1 MNSAVVIFTKIP
13 IPGLVKTR
21 LTRDTCLSV
30 LDSAK
35 LAEAML
41 KDTISLA
48 SMTIADRI
56 QIGYFPQDNVTDLND
71 IINTLRIEGHL
82 NQSIDLILQ
91 YGSDFNQRFGSIV
104 KESFKRNYEFIV
116 ILGADLPFLDP
127 EVINEALT
135 YLAKKFDENPVI
147 IGPSSGGGIYLVG
160 ITSNFN
166 FNWFSDYNL
175 FRDGS
180 ELSKFAKFCKDQEF
194 LLISLPPYGDVDIE
208 EDLVSLISYIDILK
222 NSEMTRGFYYPYYT
236 AKIIEELKLHIVEQ
250 LDQTRQR
257 KIAKKSNK

>member
-1 MNSAVVIFTKIP
+1 MNSAVVIFAKIP

-21 LTRDTCLSV
+21 LTRETCLSE

-56 QIGYFPQDNVTDLND
+56 QIGYFPKDNVTDLYD
-71 IINTLRIEGHL
+71 IINALRIDGHL
-82 NQSIDLILQ
+82 NQPIDLIPQ
-91 YGSDFNQRFGSIV
+91 YGSNFNQRFGSIV
-104 KESFKRNYEFIV
+104 KESFKRNNEFIV

-127 EVINEALT
+127 KVINKALI
-135 YLAKKFDENPVI
+135 YLTEKFDEKPVI

-160 ITSNFN
+160 ITNSFN

-175 FRDGS
+175 FRDGP
-180 ELSKFAKFCKDQEF
+180 ELSKFARFCKDNEF
-194 LLISLPPYGDVDIE
+194 PLISLPPYGDIDIE

-222 NSEMTRGFYYPYYT
+222 NSEMTEGFYYPYYT
-236 AKIIEELKLHIVEQ
+236 AKILEDLKLYVVKQ

>member
-21 LTRDTCLSV
+21 LTRETCLSE
-30 LDSAK
+30 LDSAL

-41 KDTISLA
+41 KDTISLS
-48 SMTIADRI
+48 SMTVADRI
-56 QIGYFPQDNVTDLND
+56 QIGYFPQDNVTKLNE

-82 NQSIDLILQ
+82 NQPIDLILQ
-91 YGSDFNQRFGSIV
+91 HGSNFNQRFGSIV
-104 KESFKRNYEFIV
+104 KESFKRNIEYIV

-127 EVINEALT
+127 KVVNKALI
-135 YLAKKFDENPVI
+135 YLAEKFDEKPVI

-160 ITSNFN
+160 ITKSFN

-180 ELSKFAKFCKDQEF
+180 ELSKFAKFCKENEF
-194 LLISLPPYGDVDIE
+194 PLISLPPYGDIDIE

-222 NSEMTRGFYYPYYT
+222 NSEMTTGFYYPYYT
-236 AKIIEELKLHIVEQ
+236 AKILEELKLHIVKQ

-257 KIAKKSNK
+257 KIAKKSDK

>member
-1 MNSAVVIFTKIP
+1 MDSAVIIFTKIP

-21 LTRDTCLSV
+21 LTRETCLSE

-41 KDTISLA
+41 KDTINLA
-48 SMTIADRI
+48 SMTVADRI
-56 QIGYFPQDNVTDLND
+56 LIGYFPQDNVTDLD
-71 IINTLRIEGHL
+71 EIINSLRIKGHL
-82 NQSIDLILQ
+82 NQPIDFILQ
-91 YGSDFNQRFGSIV
+91 YGSNFNQRFGSIV

-116 ILGADLPFLDP
+116 ILGADLPYLDP
-127 EVINEALT
+127 KIINNALN
-135 YLAKKFDENPVI
+135 YLAEKFDEHPVI
-147 IGPSSGGGIYLVG
+147 IGPSSGGGIYLIG
-160 ITSNFN
+160 ITNSFK
-166 FNWFSDYNL
+166 FNWFSYYNL

-180 ELSKFAKFCKDQEF
+180 ELSKFAQFCKDNEF
-194 LLISLPPYGDVDIE
+194 PLISLPPYGDIDIE

-222 NSEMTRGFYYPYYT
+222 NSEITEGFYYPYYT
-236 AKIIEELKLHIVEQ
+236 AKILEDLNLSVVKQ

>member
-1 MNSAVVIFTKIP
+1 MDSAIVIFTKIP

-21 LTRDTCLSV
+21 LTRETCLSE

-35 LAEAML
+35 LSEAML
-41 KDTISLA
+41 KDTICLA
-48 SMTIADRI
+48 SMTVAEKI
-56 QIGYFPQDNVTDLND
+56 QIGYFPEENVAELNE
-71 IINTLRIEGHL
+71 IINNLRIEGRL
-82 NQSIDLILQ
+82 NQPIDLILQ

-104 KESFKRNYEFIV
+104 EESFKKNNDRII

-127 EVINEALT
+127 KVINKALS
-135 YLAKKFDENPVI
+135 YLAEKFDEKPVI

-160 ITSNFN
+160 ITNSFD

-175 FRDGS
+175 FKDGS
-180 ELSKFAKFCKDQEF
+180 ELSKFAQFCKENE
-194 LLISLPPYGDVDIE
+194 LPLISLPPYGDIDIE
-208 EDLVSLISYIDILK
+208 EDLVSLISYIDVLK

-236 AKIIEELKLHIVEQ
+236 SKIIEDLKLYIVKQ